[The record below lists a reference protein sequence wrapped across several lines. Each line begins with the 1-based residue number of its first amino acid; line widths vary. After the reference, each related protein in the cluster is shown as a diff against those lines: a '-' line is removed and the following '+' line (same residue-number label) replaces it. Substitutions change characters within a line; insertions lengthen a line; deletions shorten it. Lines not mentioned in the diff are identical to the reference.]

1 MKQEQINYSDIIEL
15 GFDEEVS
22 DDKVYYNQFGYEYVI
37 ITKYLTRKIYLEWSK
52 DERVV
57 QMYRINNKREMEVM
71 ATMQIRDLDHLKSI
85 IDFYTKK

>member
-1 MKQEQINYSDIIEL
+1 MKQKQINYSDIIEL
-15 GFDEEVS
+15 GFDEEVIG
-22 DDKVYYNQFGYEYVI
+22 DKGYYNQFGYEYVI

-57 QMYRINNKREMEVM
+57 QMYRINNKREMEII
-71 ATMQIRDLDHLKSI
+71 ATMPIKDLDHLKSI